1 LLSPPFAD
9 FSRPDLRL
17 LSWKSSVEFQMPAS
31 RPETFEPEVLALLG
45 SIYDETWSCV
55 AAGYTQADPK
65 TREEARAELAAIM
78 LRLAE
83 EKLGS
88 NELKDKALRL
98 FRRASS
104 PAAVEPAGL
113 QASLQD

>member
-1 LLSPPFAD
+1 M
-9 FSRPDLRL
+9 R
-17 LSWKSSVEFQMPAS
+17 AS
-31 RPETFEPEVLALLG
+31 RPEKFEPEVLSLLG
-45 SIYDETWSCV
+45 SIYDETWACV
-55 AAGYTQADPK
+55 AAGYAQADPK

-83 EKLGS
+83 EQLGS

-104 PAAVEPAGL
+104 PAAVEPARSHG
-113 QASLQD
+113 SLQH

>member
-1 LLSPPFAD
+1 
-9 FSRPDLRL
+9 
-17 LSWKSSVEFQMPAS
+17 MPAS

-55 AAGYTQADPK
+55 AAGYAQADPK

-83 EKLGS
+83 EKLG
-88 NELKDKALRL
+88 RT
-98 FRRASS
+98 SS
-104 PAAVEPAGL
+104 RTKRYVCFDAPRPPAAVEPAGL